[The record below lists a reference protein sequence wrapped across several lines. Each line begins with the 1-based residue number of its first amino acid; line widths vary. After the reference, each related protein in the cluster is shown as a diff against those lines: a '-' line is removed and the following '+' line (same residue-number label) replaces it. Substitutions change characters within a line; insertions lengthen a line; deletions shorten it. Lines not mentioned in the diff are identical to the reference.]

1 MPHQPQR
8 TAAAK
13 ARKSILQM
21 AQGEV
26 SRPKPPA
33 RKRKS
38 VKKRG
43 SQAQP
48 KKRGSQ
54 AQAKKRGSQAQAKKR
69 GSRAQA
75 KKRGSQAQAK
85 KRGSRTRGHLGLG
98 FDFTKMAQKTA
109 EAAIKNTPAGMALGM
124 INPGAKKG
132 LLDAIGAASAAAR
145 EAQAT
150 LTKKA
155 NDMKAGVMAATADK
169 MQKIQT
175 EMTKAA

>member
-48 KKRGSQ
+48 
-54 AQAKKRGSQAQAKKR
+54 
-69 GSRAQA
+69 